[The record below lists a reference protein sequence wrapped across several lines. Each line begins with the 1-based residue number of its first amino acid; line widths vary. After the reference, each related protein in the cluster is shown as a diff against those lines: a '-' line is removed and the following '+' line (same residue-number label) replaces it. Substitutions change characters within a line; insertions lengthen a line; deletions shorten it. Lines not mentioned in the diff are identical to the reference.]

1 MFKLE
6 KLEFIHLIQ
15 PSQKGHSVKDA
26 IDEKR
31 RCFLRRATTAV
42 GGIGLAAASVPFF
55 SYWMPDAA
63 TEAASAPIKI
73 DISQLKPREQLTVP
87 WRGMPI
93 WVISRDVE
101 MLGSLPKSDGKL
113 RDPLCEQ
120 NQQPAYCKN
129 THRSIKPEIFVTIG
143 ICTHLGC
150 VPTYRPD
157 VASVSP
163 DWLGGF
169 YCPCHGSLYDLSG
182 RVYKDVPAPLNLKIP
197 RHMYVSATEIM
208 IGEDKDGIEGA
219 ISIS

>member
-1 MFKLE
+1 MKE
-6 KLEFIHLIQ
+6 E
-15 PSQKGHSVKDA
+15 
-26 IDEKR
+26 IDQKR

-42 GGIGLAAASVPFF
+42 GGIGLAAAAVPFI
-55 SYWMPDAA
+55 SYWLPSTD
-63 TEAASAPIKI
+63 TEAAGEPIKV
-73 DISQLKPREQLTVP
+73 DISSLKPRQQLTVP

-93 WVISRDVE
+93 WFIYRDQA
-101 MLGSLPKSDGKL
+101 MLDSLPKLDTTL
-113 RDPLCEQ
+113 RDPLSEQ
-120 NQQPAYCKN
+120 DQQPEYCKN
-129 THRSIKPEIFVTIG
+129 LHRSIKPEILIAIG

-169 YCPCHGSLYDLSG
+169 YCPCHGSKYDLAA

-197 RHMYVSATEIM
+197 RHMYVTDTLIT
-208 IGEDKDGIEGA
+208 IGEDKEGVQGA

>member
-1 MFKLE
+1 MGVQDE
-6 KLEFIHLIQ
+6 
-15 PSQKGHSVKDA
+15 
-26 IDEKR
+26 IDQKR

-55 SYWMPDAA
+55 SYWMPSAD
-63 TEAASAPIKI
+63 TEAAAAPIKI
-73 DISQLKPREQLTVP
+73 DISGMKPRDQLTVP

-93 WVISRDVE
+93 WVIRRDPE
-101 MLGSLPKSDGKL
+101 MLGSLEKLTDTL
-113 RDPLCEQ
+113 RDPLSEQ
-120 NQQPAYCKN
+120 DQQPDYCKN
-129 THRSIKPEIFVTIG
+129 IHRSIKPEFFVSIG

-157 VASVSP
+157 VASVAP

-169 YCPCHGSLYDLSG
+169 FCPCHGSKYDLAG

-197 RHMYVSATEIM
+197 NHMYTSDTEIL
-208 IGEDKDGIEGA
+208 IGEDQNGVQGA